1 MLPAADHSHVALSQC
16 SVDRQ
21 QAGDLLDDDLP
32 SQLDRSAAGVAPLT
46 LGLEP
51 PGFLADRRAKE
62 RRGDGSA
69 PQRRNQAPL
78 D

>member
-1 MLPAADHSHVALSQC
+1 MLPADHSHVALSQC

-32 SQLDRSAAGVAPLT
+32 RQLDGSVAGVAPLA

-51 PGFLADRRAKE
+51 PGFLADRSE
-62 RRGDGSA
+62 REAG
-69 PQRRNQAPL
+69 RR
-78 D
+78 